1 MTRIRPIYLSLLA
14 LPVIALML
22 WLMPPAATA
31 QGYPPFP
38 AHSPWF
44 NVSQPLTTAELHG
57 RVVLLDFF
65 TPGCI
70 NCIHMI
76 PVLQQLKAEF
86 GDDLLV
92 VGVTSPKFTASKQA
106 DNMAPFLRRFHID
119 EPVFIDANM
128 TWWQHY
134 GVFAWPTILLL
145 GPEGHVIHSFTGER
159 SVAQMAHPIGEQI
172 AAAKKAGTLTHPK
185 LPLITRTAD
194 TDFFVL
200 PTKIAVSGNRVA
212 VSDTGHNRIDLFNTA
227 GLLIAQIGS
236 GNAGFTDGSAATAEF
251 NRPQGLAFM
260 GNTLFVADT
269 DNQRIRAINLATMSV
284 TTVAGNGTRGEGQI
298 APSAPLVTPLNSP
311 WGLASHHGSLYIAM
325 AGDHQIWQLNPAK
338 NTLAVFAGSSEEGLR
353 DGERRTAQFAQS
365 SGLAFDAH
373 NLYVADPE
381 SSAIRQINL
390 DTGLVITLVGK
401 GLFNFGDRDGAA
413 AQALLQHPQG
423 VAYLDGA
430 LYICDTFNNAIR
442 KLDLGS
448 LRVSTVIKN
457 LAQPNGIAVL
467 NNHTLLI
474 ANTNQDQVIALNL
487 NNNQTSAWPLP
498 QNTHITPQIPSP
510 KLSPKLRLEPQPAP
524 AS

>member
-1 MTRIRPIYLSLLA
+1 MPRIRPIYLSLLA

-22 WLMPPAATA
+22 WMMPPAAKA

-44 NVSQPLTTAELHG
+44 NVSWPLTDAELHG

-106 DNMAPFLRRFHID
+106 DNMTPFLRRFHIN

-145 GPEGHVIHSFTGER
+145 DPEGHVIQSFVGER
-159 SVAQMAHPIGEQI
+159 SRAQMAQPIAAQI

-200 PTKIAVSGNRVA
+200 PTKIAVSGDWVA
-212 VSDTGHNRIDLFNTA
+212 VSDTGHNRIDLFNKT
-227 GLLIAQIGS
+227 GRLIAQIGN
-236 GNAGFTDGSAATAEF
+236 GNAGFADGSAPTAEF

-269 DNQRIRAINLATMSV
+269 DNQRIRAINLATMVV
-284 TTVAGNGTRGEGQI
+284 TTVAGNGTRGDGQQ
-298 APSAPLVTPLNSP
+298 PPNAPLATALNSP
-311 WGLASHHGSLYIAM
+311 WGLASVQGSLYIAM

-338 NTLAVFAGSSEEGLR
+338 NTLAVFAGSGEEGLR
-353 DGERRTAQFAQS
+353 DGERRIAQFAQS
-365 SGLAFDAH
+365 SGLAVDAH

-381 SSAIRQINL
+381 SSSIRQINL

-401 GLFNFGDRDGAA
+401 GLFDFGDRDGAA
-413 AQALLQHPQG
+413 PQALLQHPQG
-423 VAYLDGA
+423 LAYLNGA

-442 KLDLGS
+442 QLDLGS
-448 LRVSTVIKN
+448 LQVSTVLSD
-457 LAQPNGIAVL
+457 LAQPNGLAIL
-467 NNHTLLI
+467 NDHTLLI
-474 ANTNQDQVIALNL
+474 ADTNQDRVVQFNL
-487 NNNQTSAWPLP
+487 TNGTTTPWPP
-498 QNTHITPQIPSP
+498 VKP
-510 KLSPKLRLEPQPAP
+510 
-524 AS
+524 